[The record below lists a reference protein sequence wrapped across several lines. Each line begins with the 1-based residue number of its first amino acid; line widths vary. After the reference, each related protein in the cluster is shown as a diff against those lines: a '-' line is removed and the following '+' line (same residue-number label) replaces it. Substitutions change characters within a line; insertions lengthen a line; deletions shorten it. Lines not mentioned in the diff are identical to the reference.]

1 MPKIQTNLIKKPIF
15 LDQDGSTDDLVSLM
29 ILLTLKKYRL
39 TGTSITNGN
48 CYSKNAVESTLRILN
63 LFSKNDIHVAV
74 SDAKPMNVFPVKWRE
89 RGKLVNT
96 SEVLKN
102 TTPDFS
108 LLSKEEAADFTA
120 RTILQEKEKTTII
133 ATGPANNLVNTIEK
147 YPEIKDKID
156 RIIWM
161 AGAFLAD
168 GNVISPDHD
177 GSAEWNIF
185 SDPIAA
191 QKLLY
196 SDIKIIMFPLDA
208 CYLIPIDDYLM
219 YHLNK
224 NSKKILSRLV
234 HEIFMMSIDG
244 HRNYYMWD
252 VLPAMY
258 LDRPEIA
265 HLVDTSA
272 DIEIRGTSLGNI
284 FKTSKGKPV
293 RYANLIDEELFYKR
307 FIKRLKKF

>member
-15 LDQDGSTDDLVSLM
+15 LDQDGSTDDLVSL
-29 ILLTLKKYRL
+29 IIILTLKKFRL
-39 TGTSITNGN
+39 TGISITNGN

-63 LFSKNDIHVAV
+63 LFSRDNIQVAV
-74 SDAKPMNVFPVKWRE
+74 SDAKPLNIFPVKWRE
-89 RGKLVNT
+89 RGKLVNS

-102 TTPDFS
+102 TTPDYS
-108 LLSKEEAADFTA
+108 LLSEDEAADFTA
-120 RTILQEKEKTTII
+120 KTILQEEEKTTVI
-133 ATGPANNLVNTIEK
+133 ATGPANNLVNAIEK
-147 YPEIKDKID
+147 YPELNEKID

-161 AGAFLAD
+161 AGAFLVD

-185 SDPIAA
+185 SDPVAA
-191 QKLLY
+191 QKLMY
-196 SDIKIIMFPLDA
+196 SGIKIILFPLDA
-208 CYLIPIDDYLM
+208 CYLIPVDDYLM

-224 NSKKILSRLV
+224 NSNKILSKLV
-234 HEIFMMSIDG
+234 HELFKMSIGG
-244 HRNYYMWD
+244 HNNYYMWD

-293 RYANLIDEELFYKR
+293 RYANSIDDELFYKR